1 MNRIILIGN
10 GFDLAHGLKTSYADF
25 IDWYWKEWNLRLKG
39 SFNSDEEDELCSF
52 KLKNDLR
59 SSGWYNT
66 WVYRLQLPL
75 NLDRDIDVLTIAKL
89 DRELCDFTIKSPFF
103 ETICEEV
110 ETKNW
115 VDIEDVYYEFLK
127 KSDNP
132 KQLNEDLDFIKSKLV
147 QYLSS
152 LPEPTLNPIIRHQIL
167 KPIAQEDFAVESKN
181 QWDGMVKAR
190 VIWGKIGWQQLVE
203 VYNAAYAKH
212 SYDAAAISQFC
223 QSNRENI
230 FAVGDICK
238 QCPGFL
244 LPDNIL
250 LLNFNYTDIAD
261 RYVHGLYRF
270 PVNHIHGSLSNP
282 QGVIFGYGDE
292 HDDEYQP
299 LMKKNDNEY
308 LRHIKSFRYLEAA
321 NYRKMLSFIEMDAY
335 QVCIMGHS
343 CGISDRTLLKK
354 LFEHK
359 NCVSIKPYYH
369 QKKDGTDDYW
379 DIVCNIAR
387 NISDPSLMRDRVVIK
402 EHCEPLSQLPQNTQ
416 NR

>member
-25 IDWYWKEWNLRLKG
+25 IDWYWKEFGDKLSSGLT
-39 SFNSDEEDELCSF
+39 SVVEDRLCSF
-52 KLKNDLR
+52 KLRDDRANWLNTLHFLYPIINPLSPK
-59 SSGWYNT
+59 SGYEVVET
-66 WVYRLQLPL
+66 VKT
-75 NLDRDIDVLTIAKL
+75 DRN
-89 DRELCDFTIKSPFF
+89 LCDFIIKSSFF
-103 ETICEEV
+103 EKICDEV

-132 KQLNEDLDFIKSKLV
+132 KQLNDDLDFIKNKLV
-147 QYLSS
+147 EYLSS
-152 LPEPTLNPIIRHQIL
+152 LPEPTLNPNIKHQIL
-167 KPIAQEDFAVESKN
+167 APLNREDIAVESKDK
-181 QWDGMVKAR
+181 WYEML
-190 VIWGKIGWQQLVE
+190 KIRLDLSETKWWQLVTGY
-203 VYNAAYAKH
+203 YNGDDIYNVVR
-212 SYDAAAISQFC
+212 SIENFISEDKDIIPSEGF
-223 QSNRENI
+223 I
-230 FAVGDICK
+230 GDSK
-238 QCPGFL
+238 CPSFR
-244 LPDNIL
+244 LPDNIM
-250 LLNFNYTDIAD
+250 LLNFNYTNTAD
-261 RYVHGLYRF
+261 LYLPEAYKF
-270 PVNHIHGSLSNP
+270 SVNHIHGSLAYPKS
-282 QGVIFGYGDE
+282 VIFGYGDE

-321 NYRKMLSFIEMDAY
+321 NYRKMLSFIEMDTY

-343 CGISDRTLLKK
+343 CGISDRTLLKT

-369 QKKDGTDDYW
+369 QKDAEKDDYW

-402 EHCEPLSQLPQNTQ
+402 EHCEPLSQLSQNPL
-416 NR
+416 